1 MSKFETDQD
10 MNANCETFRAQL
22 SAALEGRPQPE
33 QLGPLGWNEHL
44 LGCGPCREL
53 LEAEEALEMLLA
65 SLPEPH
71 LPPELVRRLL
81 ARLALERTE
90 AGLDRLLEEAPEPH
104 APLNLAQRIL
114 AGLDSDRQSIAGG
127 ALDKSDEYRAV
138 VEGVGVNRVA
148 NDQGVAPGAPATQG
162 EPIEASDG
170 LDQLLDSLPAP
181 RIPNGLAPRVLS
193 ALESAR
199 SAPLSKSSAS
209 GAPGP
214 SLGRVVQGGFPAGND
229 GSLFVSRRIFAA
241 AALVLVALGF
251 AIWSDVLGPHGDGA
265 SESDRTLVA
274 TNAGAG
280 NDSVGAQGANLDSA
294 ALERATVGMGTAG
307 GLSSEDPDQEFFE
320 DFEVLEN
327 WDLLVSED
335 LDLLLASVDGF
346 DQLVLEFGYSGE
358 DEAAETE
365 DGGGG

>member
-1 MSKFETDQD
+1 MSKFEMDQD
-10 MNANCETFRAQL
+10 MNANCETFRAEL

-33 QLGPLGWNEHL
+33 ELGPLGWNEHL
-44 LGCGPCREL
+44 LGCGACREL
-53 LEAEEALEMLLA
+53 LEAEEALEVLLA

-104 APLNLAQRIL
+104 APLHLARRIL
-114 AGLDSDRQSIAGG
+114 EGLDSDRQLIAGS
-127 ALDKSDEYRAV
+127 ASEKREVDRTPIDRAAAS
-138 VEGVGVNRVA
+138 GDA
-148 NDQGVAPGAPATQG
+148 NDQGVVLGASATHGAPA
-162 EPIEASDG
+162 EARDG
-170 LDQLLDSLPAP
+170 LDELLESLPAP
-181 RIPNGLAPRVLS
+181 RIPNGLAPRVLH

-199 SAPLSKSSAS
+199 SAQLSKSNAA
-209 GAPGP
+209 GA
-214 SLGRVVQGGFPAGND
+214 SLGRVVNGGFPAGND

-241 AALVLVALGF
+241 AALVLIALGF
-251 AIWSDVLGPHGDGA
+251 ALWSDILGPRGGDEA
-265 SESDRTLVA
+265 ETDKTLVA
-274 TNAGAG
+274 TKAGAE
-280 NDSVGAQGANLDSA
+280 NDSVDAQVATLDGATA
-294 ALERATVGMGTAG
+294 GMGDARE
-307 GLSSEDPDQEFFE
+307 LSSEDPDQEFFE

-327 WDLLVSED
+327 WELLVSED

-358 DEAAETE
+358 DEAAGTE